1 MSYYEENT
9 KGDKNMKLNVNKD
22 MAVKIVGG
30 VFTIGAAVYGL
41 ISDKKKD
48 DEIAAKAAEKV
59 MKELSSKQN

>member
-1 MSYYEENT
+1 
-9 KGDKNMKLNVNKD
+9 MKLNVNKD
-22 MAVKIVGG
+22 VAVKIVGG
-30 VFTIGAAVYGL
+30 DCTIGAAVYGL

>member
-1 MSYYEENT
+1 
-9 KGDKNMKLNVNKD
+9 MKINVNKD
-22 MAVKIVGG
+22 VAVKIVGS

-41 ISDKKKD
+41 IADKKKD